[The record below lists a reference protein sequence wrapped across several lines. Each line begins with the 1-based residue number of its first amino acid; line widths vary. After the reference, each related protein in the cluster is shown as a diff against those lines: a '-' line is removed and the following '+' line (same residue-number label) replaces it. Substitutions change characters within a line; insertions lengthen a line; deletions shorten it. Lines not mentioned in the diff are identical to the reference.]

1 MSERAMTVSPQRGN
15 AKSVLVDGDLRAWH
29 LVFLILVSWVV
40 GIIGGTKATQHLDV
54 SVRSELQVIA
64 IQAIYSSIIVAFVI
78 VVPEL
83 RRSLP
88 VLFARPF
95 SRPSP
100 RDLALTLS
108 LMLAWGYGLYRIGV
122 CFPILLFHPEAYRVL
137 GFYDTA
143 TPFELTYLVYLVGSV
158 VIAPLAEELMFRGY
172 LLNVWMARIGMWRAI
187 IFSTL
192 LFGLLHWQNTFF
204 AIPLGFVFALVYLRY
219 DSLWPGILLHALY
232 NFLAFNWLVGGLF
245 YMKRREAID
254 QISNWTPELVIGV
267 LAIPLFVLF
276 WRRFKPAVAA

>member
-1 MSERAMTVSPQRGN
+1 MTVTPQRGK
-15 AKSVLVDGDLRAWH
+15 AKSVLVGGDLRAWH

-54 SVRSELQVIA
+54 SVRGELQVIA
-64 IQAIYSSIIVAFVI
+64 MQAICSSIIIAFVI

-88 VLFARPF
+88 VLFARPLTK
-95 SRPSP
+95 PSP
-100 RDLALTLS
+100 RDLALTFS

-122 CFPILLFHPEAYRVL
+122 CFPILLFHPEAYRAL

-143 TPFELTYLVYLVGSV
+143 TPFELKYLVYLASSV
-158 VIAPLAEELMFRGY
+158 LIAPLAEELMFRGY
-172 LLNVWMARIGMWRAI
+172 LLNVWLARIGMWRAI

-192 LFGLLHWQNTFF
+192 LFGLLHWQNTLF

-219 DSLWPGILLHALY
+219 DSLWPGIFLHALY
-232 NFLAFNWLVGGLF
+232 NLLASNWLVGSLF
-245 YMKRREAID
+245 YMKRRDSID
-254 QISNWTPELVIGV
+254 QIGNWIPELVIGV
-267 LAIPLFVLF
+267 LFIPLFILF
-276 WRRFKPAVAA
+276 WRRVKPAAVA

>member
-1 MSERAMTVSPQRGN
+1 MTVSPQRGN

-54 SVRSELQVIA
+54 SLRGELQVIA
-64 IQAIYSSIIVAFVI
+64 IQAICSSIIITFVI

-88 VLFARPF
+88 VLFARPLT
-95 SRPSP
+95 RPSP
-100 RDLALTLS
+100 RDLALTFS

-122 CFPILLFHPEAYRVL
+122 CFPILLFHPEAYRAL

-143 TPFELTYLVYLVGSV
+143 TPFELKYLVYLASSV
-158 VIAPLAEELMFRGY
+158 LIAPLAEELMFRGY

-192 LFGLLHWQNTFF
+192 LFGLLHWQNTLF
-204 AIPLGFVFALVYLRY
+204 AIPLGFVLAVVYLRY

-232 NFLAFNWLVGGLF
+232 NLMGFSWLIGGFF
-245 YMKRREAID
+245 YMKRRDSID
-254 QISNWTPELVIGV
+254 QIGNWIPELVIGI
-267 LAIPLFVLF
+267 LFIPLFILF
-276 WRRFKPAVAA
+276 WRRFKPAAVA